1 MVQRK
6 QDKDRA
12 TIQSMA
18 RKLVKSI
25 IKRKTEA
32 KEDNIYQRL
41 VKIKERQRRIK
52 MGKTIAGLLKKV
64 VKEET
69 LISILLVVGDYLV
82 ELSSND
88 LDNKI
93 WDKVKKALEKK

>member
-1 MVQRK
+1 MVQK
-6 QDKDRA
+6 
-12 TIQSMA
+12 I
-18 RKLVKSI
+18 VKSI

-41 VKIKERQRRIK
+41 VKIKERQRRKK
-52 MGKTIAGLLKKV
+52 MGKTIAKLLKKV
-64 VKEET
+64 VSEET
-69 LISILLVVGDYLV
+69 LVSILLVVGDYLV

>member
-1 MVQRK
+1 
-6 QDKDRA
+6 
-12 TIQSMA
+12 MA

-32 KEDNIYQRL
+32 KEDSIYQRL
-41 VKIKERQRRIK
+41 VEIKERQRRKK
-52 MGKTIAGLLKKV
+52 MGKTIAKLLKKV
-64 VKEET
+64 VSEET
-69 LISILLVVGDYLV
+69 LVSILLVVGDYLV

-88 LDNKI
+88 LDNKV

>member
-1 MVQRK
+1 MVQ
-6 QDKDRA
+6 
-12 TIQSMA
+12 
-18 RKLVKSI
+18 KLVKNI

-41 VKIKERQRRIK
+41 VKIKERQRRKK
-52 MGKTIAGLLKKV
+52 MGKTIAKLLKKV
-64 VKEET
+64 VSEET
-69 LISILLVVGDYLV
+69 LVSILLVVGDYLV

-88 LDNKI
+88 LDNKV

>member
-1 MVQRK
+1 
-6 QDKDRA
+6 
-12 TIQSMA
+12 MA

-32 KEDNIYQRL
+32 KEDSIYQRL
-41 VKIKERQRRIK
+41 VEIKERQRRK
-52 MGKTIAGLLKKV
+52 KKGKTIAKLLKKV
-64 VKEET
+64 VSEET
-69 LISILLVVGDYLV
+69 LVSILLVVGDYLV

-88 LDNKI
+88 LDNKV

>member
-1 MVQRK
+1 MV
-6 QDKDRA
+6 
-12 TIQSMA
+12 

-41 VKIKERQRRIK
+41 VKIKERQRRKK
-52 MGKTIAGLLKKV
+52 MGKTIAKLLKKV
-64 VKEET
+64 VSEET
-69 LISILLVVGDYLV
+69 LVSILLVVGDYLV

-88 LDNKI
+88 LDNKV

>member
-1 MVQRK
+1 MVQ
-6 QDKDRA
+6 
-12 TIQSMA
+12 
-18 RKLVKSI
+18 KLVKNI
-25 IKRKTEA
+25 IKRKTEDN
-32 KEDNIYQRL
+32 EDSIYQRL